1 MPPRE
6 DDPLTSTLPGLW
18 KYPTNRDAPLKS
30 GILWLEGKREDDGA
44 EGLWRVHDDLYDV
57 STFVDKHPGGADWLK
72 LTKGTDITEAFE
84 SHHITNHADYTLKK
98 FFVRKATTRRNSPYT
113 FEEDGFYKTLKRRAR
128 EILGNDYSGPS
139 SRSILIADFFFIT
152 TLLLSVLAAHG
163 GDFLLGSLAGVFLCY
178 TAISA
183 HNFFHQK
190 DNFRMY
196 YFDLSLMS
204 SRDWRI
210 SHALSHHLYPNTLL
224 DLEIS
229 LFEPVIQWLPT
240 KKSLGYK
247 IISWIYSPIVYSFVF
262 FSQAVIRF
270 LLYLRG
276 HLNHLQW
283 RDATP
288 LILPSLMMVFGRT
301 GVLDTLLM
309 WAWIVLVGSFLLAAI
324 GFNAGHH
331 HPGVF
336 HDGDA
341 PRKDRDWGLGQLDA
355 VKDRKWISAN
365 ILLVLTNFGNHA
377 LHHLFP
383 TVDHDKLYDLKGVFK
398 QTCKEFGV
406 DFELAGVWECI
417 AGQFRQ
423 LARDKVNPVPP
434 GVHSTEIRTSI
445 SPPSAVWLNTTS
457 ALAND
462 ATEAVTMFPMTFKK
476 GAGSSL
482 PGLWKY
488 PTYRDSSLKS
498 GLMWIKGKQEDDGAE
513 GLWRIHDDL
522 YDFSTWTEIHPGGT
536 EWLDITKGTDITEAF
551 EAHHVSKIPE
561 AMLKNFHVKAASTRR
576 NSPYTF
582 KEDGFY
588 RTLKRRVREALGK
601 EPKPKVNMSKVYA
614 DLLLLVALTTAVL
627 ATSWG
632 SFGLATLSGLFLCF
646 TVITAHNFF
655 HQKDNFRMYYFDLC
669 LMSSRDWRIS
679 HALSHHLYPNTMLDL
694 EVSMMEPVLQWLPYE
709 SKSTLQRY
717 GSWLWS
723 PLIYSS
729 MFHGQ
734 LIIRLSLIF
743 HGYLDNVRKSDM
755 IPLILPSL
763 MYFLSGS
770 GLLQTLVTWS
780 WILVSASF
788 FFGLI
793 GINGAHHHPEVFM
806 DGDTPSFHVLTHC
819 HELARLI
826 IQVSSWMK
834 TLKGVFM
841 DGDTQRLIGI
851 NGAHHHPDVFVER
864 DTPGEDADWG
874 LGQLDTLRDRPDIQS
889 NLFLALTQFGHH
901 ALHHL
906 FPTVD
911 HSRLE
916 KLYPIM
922 METCKEFGIE
932 YEEKSIWDML
942 SGQFQQLAR
951 TTPNPHPPGY
961 KP

>member
-84 SHHITNHADYTLKK
+84 SHHITNHAESTLKK
-98 FFVRKATTRRNSPYT
+98 FFIRKATTRRNSPYT
-113 FEEDGFYKTLKRRAR
+113 FEENGFYKTLKRRVR
-128 EILGNDYSGPS
+128 EILGNNYSGPS
-139 SRSILIADFFFIT
+139 HRSILIADLFVIT

-210 SHALSHHLYPNTLL
+210 SHAMSHHAYPNTLL

-262 FSQAVIRF
+262 FSQAVIR
-270 LLYLRG
+270 
-276 HLNHLQW
+276 
-283 RDATP
+283 DATP
-288 LILPSLMMVFGRT
+288 LILPSLMMVFGKT

-309 WAWIVLVGSFLLAAI
+309 WAWIVLVGSFLLAGI

-423 LARDKVNPVPP
+423 LARDK
-434 GVHSTEIRTSI
+434 
-445 SPPSAVWLNTTS
+445 
-457 ALAND
+457 
-462 ATEAVTMFPMTFKK
+462 
-476 GAGSSL
+476 
-482 PGLWKY
+482 Y

-498 GLMWIKGKQEDDGAE
+498 GLIWIKGKQEDDGAE

-522 YDFSTWTEIHPGGT
+522 YDLSSWMEVHPGGS

-551 EAHHVSKIPE
+551 EAHHLSKIPE
-561 AMLKNFHVKAASTRR
+561 AMLKNFHVRAASTRR

-588 RTLKRRVREALGK
+588 RTLKKRVQEALEK
-601 EPKPKVNMSKVYA
+601 EPKPKVGEI
-614 DLLLLVALTTAVL
+614 L
-627 ATSWG
+627 
-632 SFGLATLSGLFLCF
+632 LFL
-646 TVITAHNFF
+646 
-655 HQKDNFRMYYFDLC
+655 YE
-669 LMSSRDWRIS
+669 DWRIS

-709 SKSTLQRY
+709 SKSTLHKY

-743 HGYLDNVRKSDM
+743 HGYLDNVRKTDI

-780 WILVSASF
+780 WILVTGSF

-793 GINGAHHHPEVFM
+793 GINGAHHHPDVFM
-806 DGDTPSFHVLTHC
+806 DGDTPRQQFTKSTPSSPPKLFPRAAFYSKGLVFLSFPYRVN
-819 HELARLI
+819 
-826 IQVSSWMK
+826 V
-834 TLKGVFM
+834 KG
-841 DGDTQRLIGI
+841 
-851 NGAHHHPDVFVER
+851 NFVIYR
-864 DTPGEDADWG
+864 CREDADWG

>member
-1 MPPRE
+1 MPPR
-6 DDPLTSTLPGLW
+6 DDVPLASSLPGLW

-84 SHHITNHADYTLKK
+84 SHHITNRAETTLKK

-113 FEEDGFYKTLKRRAR
+113 FEEDGFYRTLKKRVR
-128 EILGNDYSGPS
+128 EILGNNYSGPS
-139 SRSILIADFFFIT
+139 NRSVLIADLFVIT

-210 SHALSHHLYPNTLL
+210 SHAMSHHAYPNTLL

-229 LFEPVIQWLPT
+229 LFEPVIKWLPT

-262 FSQAVIRF
+262 FSQAVV
-270 LLYLRG
+270 RG
-276 HLNHLQW
+276 HVNHLQW
-283 RDATP
+283 RDAAP
-288 LILPSLMMVFGRT
+288 LVLPALMMGLGRT

-309 WAWIVLVGSFLLAAI
+309 WAWIILVGSFLLGAI

-383 TVDHDKLYDLKGVFK
+383 TVDHDKLYELKGVFK

-423 LARDKVNPVPP
+423 LARDK
-434 GVHSTEIRTSI
+434 
-445 SPPSAVWLNTTS
+445 
-457 ALAND
+457 
-462 ATEAVTMFPMTFKK
+462 
-476 GAGSSL
+476 
-482 PGLWKY
+482 Y

-498 GLMWIKGKQEDDGAE
+498 GLIWIKGKQEDDGAE

-522 YDFSTWTEIHPGGT
+522 YDLSSWMYRHPGGA

-561 AMLKNFHVKAASTRR
+561 NILKNFHVRAASTRR

-588 RTLKRRVREALGK
+588 RTLKKRVREALGK
-601 EPKPKVNMSKVYA
+601 EPEPK
-614 DLLLLVALTTAVL
+614 
-627 ATSWG
+627 
-632 SFGLATLSGLFLCF
+632 
-646 TVITAHNFF
+646 
-655 HQKDNFRMYYFDLC
+655 
-669 LMSSRDWRIS
+669 
-679 HALSHHLYPNTMLDL
+679 
-694 EVSMMEPVLQWLPYE
+694 
-709 SKSTLQRY
+709 
-717 GSWLWS
+717 
-723 PLIYSS
+723 
-729 MFHGQ
+729 
-734 LIIRLSLIF
+734 
-743 HGYLDNVRKSDM
+743 
-755 IPLILPSL
+755 
-763 MYFLSGS
+763 
-770 GLLQTLVTWS
+770 
-780 WILVSASF
+780 
-788 FFGLI
+788 
-793 GINGAHHHPEVFM
+793 
-806 DGDTPSFHVLTHC
+806 
-819 HELARLI
+819 
-826 IQVSSWMK
+826 
-834 TLKGVFM
+834 
-841 DGDTQRLIGI
+841 
-851 NGAHHHPDVFVER
+851 
-864 DTPGEDADWG
+864 
-874 LGQLDTLRDRPDIQS
+874 
-889 NLFLALTQFGHH
+889 
-901 ALHHL
+901 
-906 FPTVD
+906 
-911 HSRLE
+911 RLE
-916 KLYPIM
+916 
-922 METCKEFGIE
+922 
-932 YEEKSIWDML
+932 D
-942 SGQFQQLAR
+942 
-951 TTPNPHPPGY
+951 
-961 KP
+961 